1 MASLYFY
8 KARSLF
14 LIRSNEIPKAYFSF
28 DDKRRRI
35 PLCRYVDYINVPYNS
50 SLEKKM
56 GKLVCY
62 LLKCKKKIEV
72 QKYRGIVGKLAF
84 SFLGYGQAGSLVSLV
99 FHNG

>member
-8 KARSLF
+8 KARSFF
-14 LIRSNEIPKAYFSF
+14 LIRSNEISKAYFSF

-35 PLCRYVDYINVPYNS
+35 LLCRYDDYINDNVLYNS
-50 SLEKKM
+50 SLEKEM

-72 QKYRGIVGKLAF
+72 QK
-84 SFLGYGQAGSLVSLV
+84 
-99 FHNG
+99 

>member
-8 KARSLF
+8 KARSFF
-14 LIRSNEIPKAYFSF
+14 LIRSNEISKAYFSF

-35 PLCRYVDYINVPYNS
+35 PLCRYVDYINVLFNS

-62 LLKCKKKIEV
+62 LLKFKKKIEV
-72 QKYRGIVGKLAF
+72 QK
-84 SFLGYGQAGSLVSLV
+84 
-99 FHNG
+99 